1 MKRLIFAL
9 LVLSMLLAA
18 CAPKSDMAAA
28 EFDLADWDSVLA
40 AADGQ
45 TVNWYMWGGSDA
57 INAYVD
63 NFYGVA
69 LKERYNITL
78 NRVPVADAADY
89 INQVLSE
96 KEAGVENGA
105 VDLMWINGEN
115 FFTLK
120 QAEMLYADWAQAIPN
135 SALVDWEN
143 PAINRDFGEPVDGL
157 ESPWSSA
164 QFQFIY
170 DSARMDADSLPR
182 SYADLAVWACDHPGR
197 FTYIAPGPGAFQ
209 GTRFAKGALF
219 EISGDATQWGTVNE
233 ALWDEWS
240 PKVWDYFNKFKTC
253 LWREGETY
261 PKDEYE
267 LHSLFANNEV
277 DFSITQAIVGA
288 GALIDEGLVPT
299 TSRAFVFDNY
309 MIGDFNYVAIPSNA
323 SNKAAALVLANL
335 ILDPEF
341 QAAQVLPE
349 NGFGLGFGIDVT
361 RVTDPDQVAVLEDAL
376 ANLGEA
382 ATPAEDMAKSLVG
395 DAASP
400 YQSMVEEGWRENVL
414 IGQ

>member
-9 LVLSMLLAA
+9 LVFSMLLAA
-18 CAPKSDMAAA
+18 CAPKSDSATAD
-28 EFDLADWDSVLA
+28 FDLADWDSVLA

-45 TVNWYMWGGSDA
+45 TVTWYMWGGSDS

-69 LKERYNITL
+69 LKERYNVTL

-135 SALVDWEN
+135 SAFVDWGN
-143 PAINRDFGEPVDGL
+143 PAINRDFGEPVEDL

-182 SYADLAVWACDHPGR
+182 SYADLATWACEHPGR

-209 GTRFAKGALF
+209 GTRFVKGALF
-219 EISGDATQWGTVNE
+219 EISGDAAQWGTVDE

>member
-1 MKRLIFAL
+1 MKRIIFTL
-9 LVLSMLLAA
+9 LVFSMLLGA
-18 CAPKSDMAAA
+18 CAPKSDAASD

-45 TVNWYMWGGSDA
+45 TVNWYMWGGSDS

-135 SALVDWEN
+135 SAFVDWDN
-143 PAINRDFGEPVDGL
+143 PAINRDFGEPVEDL

-170 DSARMDADSLPR
+170 DSARMSEDELPR
-182 SYADLAVWACDHPGR
+182 SYADLATWACEHPGR

-209 GTRFAKGALF
+209 GTRFVKGALF
-219 EISGDATQWGTVNE
+219 EISGDAAQWGTVDQ
-233 ALWDEWS
+233 ALWDEYAPQTWE
-240 PKVWDYFNKFKTC
+240 YFNEFKSC

-288 GALIDEGLVPT
+288 GALIDEGLVPA

-335 ILDPEF
+335 ILEPEF

-361 RVTDPDQVAVLEDAL
+361 RVSDPDQVAVLEDAL

-400 YQSMVEEGWRENVL
+400 YQSMVEEGWREFVL